1 MNLYISLAMIVAN
14 LQCTHQFMFEILT
27 GYRPFADDPA
37 KQARYEDFLSGR
49 QDTCS
54 GIVRCVMI
62 IPWLCHGVCY

>member
-1 MNLYISLAMIVAN
+1 MIVAN
-14 LQCTHQFMFEILT
+14 IQYIQQFMLEILT

-54 GIVRCVMI
+54 GIVRCVTI
-62 IPWLCHGVCY
+62 TP